1 MTTDRTTKTL
11 LTAVVALL
19 AAHLVRSAPSAPIAD
34 AQEVA
39 PVVRAQAIELVNAQG
54 LVVAQ
59 LYTGDD
65 GGGNLRLRNGEGLV
79 RVKLGA
85 TADGSGLLLLDRDV
99 EPAVVLGSG
108 DEGTSLTLAQ
118 EGRRNRVIKPR
129 RRDG

>member
-1 MTTDRTTKTL
+1 MTTERTTQ
-11 LTAVVALL
+11 ALL
-19 AAHLVRSAPSAPIAD
+19 ATVAFLLGVHLVRSTASVPIAG

-39 PVVRAQAIELVNAQG
+39 PVLRAQAIELVNAQG

-108 DEGTSLTLAQ
+108 DDGTSLTLAQ
-118 EGRRNRVIKPR
+118 QGRRNRVIKPR

>member
-1 MTTDRTTKTL
+1 MTTDRTTKAL

-19 AAHLVRSAPSAPIAD
+19 AVHVVRSAPSVPVAD

-54 LVVAQ
+54 LVVGQ

-65 GGGNLRLRNGEGLV
+65 GAGNLRLRSSDGEV

-85 TADGSGLLLLDRDV
+85 TADGSGLLLLDRNV
-99 EPAVVLGSG
+99 EPAVILESSA
-108 DEGTSLTLAQ
+108 DGTSLTLAE
-118 EGRRNRVIKPR
+118 EGRKSRVIQPR
-129 RRDG
+129 RRVG

>member
-19 AAHLVRSAPSAPIAD
+19 AAYLVRSAPSSPLAD

-99 EPAVVLGSG
+99 APAVVLGSG
-108 DEGTSLTLAQ
+108 DDGTSLTLAQ